1 MSLKCVSQAQGAKH
15 DWVMLDAAKTI
26 IPLPRERILYTSP
39 PRTTLSLQT
48 PNSYPGK
55 EPLAIHSSS
64 GTAFVTTQRLKEPQL
79 VYLPTAPTEQL
90 QSFSAPILNLQDTH
104 VDAPFFGANSWAG
117 ILKPVTGGG
126 ISAQHAYVK
135 LSMTFK
141 EGGAFDLANMYER
154 VKETLSQ
161 AVEVARESGR
171 SQRADLS
178 DVTLEQLPAYE
189 ETEVASQRPT
199 VPIQQPTPTPTPTKA
214 AADPTQRDTSAVSS
228 SDDEQIP
235 ESRDTATSNARMQLP
250 NEPPPGYDESQQSS
264 VVHTLEQ
271 SVRRLEGRP
280 FN

>member
-1 MSLKCVSQAQGAKH
+1 
-15 DWVMLDAAKTI
+15 MLDAAKTI
-26 IPLPRERILYTSP
+26 IPLPREKILYASP

-55 EPLAIHSSS
+55 EPLAVHSSS
-64 GTAFVTTQRLKEPQL
+64 GTAFVTNQRLKELQL

-104 VDAPFFGANSWAG
+104 VEAPFFGANSWAG

-135 LSMTFK
+135 LTMTFK

-189 ETEVASQRPT
+189 ETETSQGST
-199 VPIQQPTPTPTPTKA
+199 VPIQQPTPIPTPTKP
-214 AADPTQRDTSAVSS
+214 AADLTQRDSSVAVPSGE
-228 SDDEQIP
+228 EQLP
-235 ESRDTATSNARMQLP
+235 ESGDMVTSHARSQLP
-250 NEPPPGYDESQQSS
+250 DEPPPGYDESQQSS
-264 VVHTLEQ
+264 VVHNLEQ
-271 SVRRLEGRP
+271 SVRQSEGRSL
-280 FN
+280 N